1 MWSTGRRRCRATI
14 ILISVPGTFSVG
26 LQTQDYLC
34 VKLCPNRRRST
45 RHLGR
50 ERPNESLHQQ
60 SIRTVRPVDL
70 NQRGILRH
78 PDRGKA
84 RRAVAFVATG
94 FLCHAFRFWM
104 WGPLL
109 AHNHRIARMDPSC
122 RTQTRKILSY
132 GLIEKSWPRPILL

>member
-1 MWSTGRRRCRATI
+1 MWSSGRRRRRATI
-14 ILISVPGTFSVG
+14 ILISALGTFSVG

-34 VKLCPNRRRST
+34 VKLCPNRRRPT
-45 RHLGR
+45 RRLGR
-50 ERPNESLHQQ
+50 ERLNESFHQQ

-70 NQRGILRH
+70 NRRRILRR
-78 PDRGKA
+78 PVRGKA
-84 RRAVAFVATG
+84 RRVAFVATG

-122 RTQTRKILSY
+122 RTQTTKFHSH